1 LLRAVY
7 FQEKSFLYACKCE
20 QIKLTIHACK
30 GSDISLQRQTERCP
44 INLALS
50 VNSTPLHSIKRAVL
64 YPSYNE
70 FRYTSGEVMKS
81 FDSEFEIYLI
91 MHSINI
97 EGEEKM
103 LPSGKWRRVFVFAY
117 CCCQR

>member
-1 LLRAVY
+1 
-7 FQEKSFLYACKCE
+7 
-20 QIKLTIHACK
+20 
-30 GSDISLQRQTERCP
+30 
-44 INLALS
+44 
-50 VNSTPLHSIKRAVL
+50 
-64 YPSYNE
+64 
-70 FRYTSGEVMKS
+70 MKS